1 MKKLKL
7 FSAISA
13 LLISVIPATHASR
26 EGDDEYR
33 RRTDRRPSSMAVERD
48 EDAYRVNINSNSGRA
63 VILNYNGQ
71 SFMFDG
77 RTHTFVPAPA
87 PAPTRTVAPAAP
99 APRMMRTVAPSAPAY
114 AATPS
119 HQRTSAPRAG
129 MSSAASTLS
138 SGYRAPRPTAT
149 AAPATRYY
157 PGIRQNSQD
166 AAAIRH
172 GRMDSSAFTHVDDVC
187 EMLERFAAKYGLRWT
202 AYNLYDN
209 AQRIAGSSPKDQIRY
224 LIGELKSL
232 PRRLQNTADY
242 EEVLNVLNDIWFLIT
257 RSSPLKNDAWR
268 YVCQMFRG

>member
-1 MKKLKL
+1 MRNLKL

-13 LLISVIPATHASR
+13 LLISATPMVNASR
-26 EGDDEYR
+26 SGDDDFE
-33 RRTDRRPSSMAVERD
+33 RRTSRRPSSMAVERD
-48 EDAYRVNINSNSGRA
+48 EDVYRVNINSNSGRS
-63 VILNYNGQ
+63 VVLNYNGQ

-77 RTHTFVPAPA
+77 HTFAPVPAPA
-87 PAPTRTVAPAAP
+87 PARTAAPVAPAP
-99 APRMMRTVAPSAPAY
+99 SVTHTVAPSAPAY
-114 AATPS
+114 TAAPS

-138 SGYRAPRPTAT
+138 SGYRAPRPTAA

-157 PGIRQNSQD
+157 PGISQNSQD
-166 AAAIRH
+166 ATAIRH

-202 AYNLYDN
+202 AYSLYDA
-209 AQRIAGSSPKDQIRY
+209 AQRKAGDSPKAQIRY
-224 LIGELKSL
+224 LIGELESL

-268 YVCQMFRG
+268 YVCRMFR